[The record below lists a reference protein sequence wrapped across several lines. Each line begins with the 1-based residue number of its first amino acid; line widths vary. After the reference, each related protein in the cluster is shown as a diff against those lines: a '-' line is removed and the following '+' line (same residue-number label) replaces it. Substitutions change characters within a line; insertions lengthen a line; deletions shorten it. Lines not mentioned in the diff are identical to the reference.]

1 MTEEIFQDKEEPVAG
16 PGKLLQSAREDKNLR
31 PEDVAYEIRLTPA
44 QVLAL
49 EENDYSK
56 MPEETYV
63 RGYLRK
69 YARLV
74 GIPENDILMAFARH
88 IRSSSSSEVKPQPV
102 APVGEGD
109 INKGS
114 NGFRILA
121 AAIFFSVILIS
132 AVWVFEPYD
141 SDKDTPVVAE
151 VTPAMT
157 EKEESKATVPVGPS
171 TLKLDQA
178 DEKATTT
185 EAITTPAIA
194 PEAVED
200 NGSDRAAETA
210 SMQDADSALEPQ
222 QATEQVAEPEP
233 DLAPATATDSTDA
246 DNAADATDA
255 GALLISYS
263 KDSWTDVRDAD
274 GKKLVYRTVKAGE
287 NIALSGPLPLS
298 LFFGFAQGVKVT
310 FNGEEIDVESHTRG
324 VFARFTVGEAVS
336 Q

>member
-16 PGKLLQSAREDKNLR
+16 PGKLLQSAREEKNLR

-63 RGYLRK
+63 RGYLRN

-121 AAIFFSVILIS
+121 AAIFLSVILIS
-132 AVWVFEPYD
+132 AVWVFEPYN
-141 SDKDTPVVAE
+141 KDAPDTAE
-151 VTPAMT
+151 VTSEVT
-157 EKEESKATVPVGPS
+157 EIEESKATVPVGPS
-171 TLKLDQA
+171 TLKLEQA
-178 DEKATTT
+178 DEKTSIS
-185 EAITTPAIA
+185 EAIATPAIE
-194 PEAVED
+194 PEAVEGD
-200 NGSDRAAETA
+200 GSDRAAETA
-210 SMQDADSALEPQ
+210 SMQDTDSALETQ
-222 QATEQVAEPEP
+222 QGTEQVAEPDP
-233 DLAPATATDSTDA
+233 GLTPATATDSTDA
-246 DNAADATDA
+246 DTEDAADA

-263 KDSWTDVRDAD
+263 KDSWTDIRDAD

-310 FNGEEIDVESHTRG
+310 FNGEEIDVDSHTRG
-324 VFARFTVGEAVS
+324 VFARFTVGETVS

>member
-16 PGKLLQSAREDKNLR
+16 PGKLLQSAREEKNLR
-31 PEDVAYEIRLTPA
+31 LEDVAYEIRLTPA
-44 QVLAL
+44 QVMAL

-63 RGYLRK
+63 RGYLRN

-141 SDKDTPVVAE
+141 RDKDTPVVAE

-157 EKEESKATVPVGPS
+157 AREESKSTVPVGPS

-178 DEKATTT
+178 DEKTSIS
-185 EAITTPAIA
+185 EAITTPAIE
-194 PEAVED
+194 PETLED
-200 NGSDRAAETA
+200 DGSDRTADTA
-210 SMQDADSALEPQ
+210 SMQDTDSALETP
-222 QATEQVAEPEP
+222 QATEQVAEPDP
-233 DLAPATATDSTDA
+233 ALAPATATDSTDA
-246 DNAADATDA
+246 DTADVADAE
-255 GALLISYS
+255 ALLISYS

-310 FNGEEIDVESHTRG
+310 FNGEKIDVESHTRG
-324 VFARFTVGEAVS
+324 VFARFTVGETVS